1 MTAVR
6 TTCRRHA
13 ATAMKHQVRQITS
26 ALLALLASASVLC
39 ACGADP
45 AAPAVTDAPD
55 TDVTA
60 ADTAA
65 QTEPLIDWKSA
76 GLEQVDYNGEEFH
89 FAVQNITANT
99 YAWFMM
105 DPDEANGEVL
115 NDAIFNRNAK
125 IEELFN
131 ISITSVYDDN
141 PHNLIKKSVSAGD
154 AAYDATLCYLNNL
167 YAIARD
173 GNLYNWYD
181 LPNINLEAEWWD
193 QTFISQLTLMGQLYG
208 CSGDISPAMNIR
220 CFAMLF
226 NKDMCNSLGIEMPYQ
241 YVLDGTWTLDRFRG
255 YVTDINSDLNG
266 DGVMDY
272 EDRWGFFSED
282 GNSYMYYCSN
292 GGSVV
297 TIDGDTA
304 YLSFNTA
311 PNVELATEAI
321 ALTINPETTLRAN
334 KMVDAS
340 TLGWTAASNWFAEGN
355 ALIRSTSLEPVP
367 RDFRSLDVN
376 FGIVPYPKLDESQ
389 KEYHSMGDNA
399 SARVIGVPVTSDAAF
414 VSTILEVLAA
424 ESVNTVSTAFY
435 DRCLDGK
442 IMRDEESSAMLD
454 IIFANKVFDL
464 GLIYNLGSFKDKLV
478 SQEKKGSTDVASVF
492 ASIEKTAQKALD
504 KVLEDF
510 EALASN

>member
-1 MTAVR
+1 MKL
-6 TTCRRHA
+6 TTRS
-13 ATAMKHQVRQITS
+13 TIT
-26 ALLALLASASVLC
+26 ALLALLLSASAMT
-39 ACGADP
+39 ACGGADP
-45 AAPAVTDAPD
+45 TGTPTTTAPD
-55 TDVTA
+55 AQNPDTTA
-60 ADTAA
+60 AVQETEKVIDWTAA
-65 QTEPLIDWKSA
+65 GIEA
-76 GLEQVDYNGEEFH
+76 VDYGGEELH
-89 FAVQNITANT
+89 FIVQNINADT

-105 DPDEANGEVL
+105 DPEAANGEVL

-131 ISITSVYDDN
+131 IQITSEYNDN
-141 PHNLIKKSVSAGD
+141 PHTMISKAVSAGD
-154 AAYDATLCYLNNL
+154 AAYDATLCYNNNL
-167 YAIARD
+167 STLGRD
-173 GNLYNWYD
+173 GKLYNWYD

-193 QTFISQLTLMGQLYG
+193 QTVIEQLTLMGQLYV

-226 NKDMCNSLGIEMPYQ
+226 NKDMCTDLGIEMPYQ
-241 YVLDGTWTLDRFRG
+241 YVLDGTWTLDRFKN
-255 YVTDINSDLNG
+255 YVTDVNSDING

-297 TIDGDTA
+297 TVDGDTA
-304 YLSFNTA
+304 YLSFNT
-311 PNVELATEAI
+311 PRNLELATEAI

-376 FGIVPYPKLDESQ
+376 FGIIPYPKLDESQ
-389 KEYHSMGDNA
+389 DDYHSMADNI
-399 SARVIGVPVTSDAAF
+399 SARMVGVPVTSDPAF

-424 ESVNTVSTAFY
+424 ESVSTVSVAFY

-442 IMRDEESSAMLD
+442 IMRDEESAAMLD
-454 IIFANKVFDL
+454 IIFENKIFDL
-464 GLIYNLGSFKDKLV
+464 GLTFSIGSFKDKIVALE
-478 SQEKKGSTDVASVF
+478 QKGSTDVASMF
-492 ASIEKTAQKALD
+492 ASIEKTAQKNLD
-504 KVLEDF
+504 KLLEDYA
-510 EALASN
+510 ELAQN

>member
-1 MTAVR
+1 MKLSSRSAVAAILAALMTA
-6 TTCRRHA
+6 
-13 ATAMKHQVRQITS
+13 
-26 ALLALLASASVLC
+26 SVFT
-39 ACGADP
+39 ACGSADTTGTP
-45 AAPAVTDAPD
+45 TTDAPEVKNPETVAPETAEPVID
-55 TDVTA
+55 WTA
-60 ADTAA
+60 AGIEA
-65 QTEPLIDWKSA
+65 
-76 GLEQVDYNGEEFH
+76 VDYNGEDFH
-89 FAVQNITANT
+89 FIVQNITADT

-105 DPDEANGEVL
+105 DPEEANGEVL
-115 NDAIFNRNAK
+115 NDAMFDRNAK

-131 ISITSVYDDN
+131 IKITSEFNDA
-141 PHNLIKKSVSAGD
+141 PHTMISKAVSAGD
-154 AAYDATLCYLNNL
+154 AAYDVTLCYNNNL
-167 YAIARD
+167 STLGRD
-173 GNLYNWYD
+173 GKLFNWYD

-193 QTFISQLTLMGQLYG
+193 QTVIEQLTLMDQLYV

-226 NKDMCNSLGIEMPYQ
+226 NKDMCNELSIEMPYQ
-241 YVLDGTWTLDRFRG
+241 YVLDGTWTLDRFKG

-282 GNSYMYYCSN
+282 GFSYMYYCTN

-297 TIDGDTA
+297 TIDDDTA
-304 YLSFNTA
+304 YLSFNT
-311 PNVELATEAI
+311 PRNVELATQAI
-321 ALTINPETTLRAN
+321 ALTINPDTTLRAN

-376 FGIVPYPKLDESQ
+376 FGIVPFPKLDESQ
-389 KEYHSMGDNA
+389 ESYYSMADNT
-399 SARVIGVPVTSDAAF
+399 SARMLGVPVTSDPAY

-454 IIFANKVFDL
+454 IIFENKIFDM
-464 GLIYNLGSFKDKLV
+464 GLIFGIGTFKDKIINL
-478 SQEKKGSTDVASVF
+478 EKKGSTDIASLF
-492 ASIEKTAQKALD
+492 ASIEKVSQKNLE
-504 KVLEDF
+504 KLLEDY
-510 EALASN
+510 EALAEN